1 MSSNRRITGII
12 VIIIGLI
19 LLVES
24 TGALE
29 IGNIW
34 DYIPSL
40 FVLLG
45 LWTLIRSKFQNITGP
60 VIVIVIA
67 GTIQLM
73 TLDLIPD
80 RIVDQWWPLI
90 LVIIGLTI
98 LLGRSRDYKKQASDQ
113 KIDIISIFSERNIRS
128 VSNNFKGGSIL
139 TAFGGGEI
147 DLRDTDI
154 DDPPASITTTVMF
167 GGVEILA
174 PEDWNIKI
182 NAFPVFGG
190 AEDKRSRFS
199 ESKDDET
206 VDLIISGFAAFGG
219 IEVKD

>member
-24 TGALE
+24 TGVLE

-34 DYIPSL
+34 NYIPSL

-73 TLDLIPD
+73 TLDQIPD
-80 RIVDQWWPLI
+80 RIIDQWWPLI

-98 LLGRSRDYKKQASDQ
+98 LFGRSRDYKKEDSDQ
-113 KIDIISIFSERNIRS
+113 KIDTISIFSERNIKS
-128 VSNNFKGGSIL
+128 VTNNFRGGSIL
-139 TAFGGGEI
+139 AIFGGAEI
-147 DLRDTDI
+147 DLRDSSI
-154 DDPPASITTTVMF
+154 DDPPATITTTVMF
-167 GGVEILA
+167 GGVDIIA
-174 PEDWNIKI
+174 SGDWNIKMD
-182 NAFPVFGG
+182 AFPIFGG
-190 AEDKRSRFS
+190 AEDKRSRIT
-199 ESKDDET
+199 ESQNDET
-206 VDLIISGFAAFGG
+206 VDLKITGFAAFGG
-219 IEVKD
+219 IDIKN